1 MTNDTT
7 TKTRLVLGALAQ
19 KLTLLHAGDNK
30 PTAEHLE
37 TGIEELVDKISDMTR
52 QMDAVDA
59 KVAEEQ
65 NALRAKLNAERQA
78 HDATK
83 KELAELKD
91 TPASATSGQPNPLMQ
106 IRDAIMMTNK
116 LCLAG
121 FMNQNGDVNEALLE
135 LDRDQ
140 TEQLRTLSKDHGLD
154 TEQFEKDVSE
164 RDERMHEH
172 FIQIQREDR
181 ETDDKER

>member
-19 KLTLLHAGDNK
+19 ELTLAKAGENK

-37 TGIEELVDKISDMTR
+37 TGIKELTDKISELTQ
-52 QMDAVDA
+52 QMDAVDTR
-59 KVAEEQ
+59 VAEEQ
-65 NALRAKLNAERQA
+65 KALIANHNAERQA

-83 KELAELKD
+83 KELTELKD
-91 TPASATSGQPNPLMQ
+91 APASSTSDKPNPLMQ
-106 IRDAIMMTNK
+106 IRDAIMMANK

-172 FIQIQREDR
+172 IIQVQREDR